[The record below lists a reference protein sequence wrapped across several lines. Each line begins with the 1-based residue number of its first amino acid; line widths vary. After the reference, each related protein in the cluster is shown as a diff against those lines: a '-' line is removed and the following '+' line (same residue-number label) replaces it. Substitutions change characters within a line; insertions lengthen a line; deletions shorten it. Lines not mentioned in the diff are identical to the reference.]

1 MELISF
7 VIPCYNSEK
16 TIEFVVNEISK
27 KMSEMKEYNY
37 EIILVND
44 YSKDRLKEVALD
56 IIESDKRVRL
66 ISFTK
71 NFGQHSAV
79 LAGMKYSRGKYIIC
93 LDDDGQDNASE
104 LDRLIKKCKEG
115 YDVVCAKYP
124 NKKQNLVRKIGSS
137 MNEYMA
143 TKLINKPKWFVLSSY
158 FIIKRNIVEEML
170 KYENAYPYL
179 PGLFFRVTTN
189 VANIDVER
197 RDRMSGESNYSF
209 RSLLKLWFNGFT
221 AFSVAPLRFATF
233 VGIITALMGFMYIIY
248 IIFKKLVFGASLVGW
263 SSLMSVMLFIGGIQ
277 MLLLGLIG
285 EYIGRIYIVLNK
297 SPQYVI
303 QESFNMN
310 VD

>member
-16 TIEFVVNEISK
+16 TIEFVIDEISK

-56 IIESDKRVRL
+56 IIELDKRVRL

-79 LAGMKYSRGKYIIC
+79 LAGMKYSKGKYIIC
-93 LDDDGQDNASE
+93 LDDDGQDNAGE

-221 AFSVAPLRFATF
+221 AFSVAPLRFATV

-248 IIFKKLVFGASLVGW
+248 IIFKKLVFGVSLVGW

-277 MLLLGLIG
+277 MLLLGLMG

>member
-7 VIPCYNSEK
+7 VIPCCNSEK
-16 TIEFVVNEISK
+16 TIEFVVDEISK

-93 LDDDGQDNASE
+93 LDDDGQDNAGE

-143 TKLINKPKWFVLSSY
+143 TKLINKPEWFVLSSY
-158 FIIKRNIVEEML
+158 FIIKRNIVVEML

-209 RSLLKLWFNGFT
+209 KSLLKLWFNGFT
-221 AFSVAPLRFATF
+221 AFSVVPLRFAT
-233 VGIITALMGFMYIIY
+233 VAGIITGLMGFMYIIY
-248 IIFKKLVFGASLVGW
+248 IIFKKLVFGVSLVGW
-263 SSLMSVMLFIGGIQ
+263 SSLMSVVLFIGGMQ